1 MLFSSYECL
10 LFFLPIVWTGYFLL
24 GRLTGKVVAHLW
36 LVAASLVFYGWFNPS
51 YLWIILSSVFLNY
64 AFIRTTERLQA
75 GSHARK
81 FVFVLGILF
90 NIGLI
95 GYYKYADF
103 LIFNCNAV
111 LKTDFPAL
119 HILLPLG
126 ISFFTFQ
133 QISCLVDAYKGVKLA
148 NLSFVNYF
156 LFVTF
161 FPQLVAGPIVH
172 HQEMMPQFD
181 KPESLT
187 PNWRHLSCGLHLVAI
202 GLFKKLVIADQV
214 AIWATRG
221 FEQAGLLTFFQA
233 WFVML
238 SYMMQ
243 LYFDFSGYCD
253 MALGLGKMFNINL
266 PINFNSPYQATDIR
280 DFWMRWHITL
290 GRFMSHYVYYPLGGS
305 RHGAVRTCVN
315 LLLTFLVSGLWHG
328 ASWTFVTFGALHGV
342 AMVIHR
348 IWKGCGLCMHRR
360 LGRAITFVF
369 FILSLVLVRSTT
381 MDVALKMW
389 RDLFGFSNMN
399 YHEIREIVRPGF
411 STHSG
416 IILIVGLVVVCL
428 MCKNAAQKSFTF
440 RPTKAK
446 LAATVLLLTWSILT
460 MSRISPFIYFNF

>member
-10 LFFLPIVWTGYFLL
+10 LFFLPIVWAGYFLL
-24 GRLTGKVVAHLW
+24 GRLTEKVVAHLW
-36 LVAASLVFYGWFNPS
+36 LVVASLIFYGWFNPS
-51 YLWIILSSVFLNY
+51 YLWIILASVFVNY
-64 AFIRTTERLQA
+64 AFIRAIESLCA

-81 FVFVLGILF
+81 IVFTLGILF
-90 NIGLI
+90 NVGLI

-103 LIFNCNAV
+103 LIFNCNAL
-111 LKTDFPAL
+111 LKTDFPML

-133 QISCLVDAYKGVKLA
+133 QISCVVDAYKGVKLA
-148 NLSFVNYF
+148 NLSFVNYI

-187 PNWRHLSCGLHLVAI
+187 PNWRHMTCGLHLIAI

-221 FEQAGLLTFFQA
+221 FEQAGFLTFFQA

-266 PINFNSPYQATDIR
+266 PINFNSPYRATDIR
-280 DFWMRWHITL
+280 DFWMRWHMTL

-305 RHGAVRTCVN
+305 RHGSFRTCVN

-342 AMVIHR
+342 AMVLHR
-348 IWKGCGLCMHRR
+348 IWKGYGFCMHRR
-360 LGRAITFVF
+360 LGRAITFLF
-369 FILSLVLVRSTT
+369 FILSLVLVRSNSMGT
-381 MDVALKMW
+381 AFKIW
-389 RDLFGFSNMN
+389 HDLFNFANMN

-416 IILIVGLVVVCL
+416 IILVVGLVVVCL
-428 MCKNAAQKSFTF
+428 TCKNAAQKSFTF
-440 RPTKAK
+440 RPTVAQ
-446 LAATVLLLTWSILT
+446 LAGTILLLVWSILT
-460 MSRISPFIYFNF
+460 MARISPFIYFNF